1 MRSKLVFALPL
12 VLALT
17 PDLHAG
23 PPPTE
28 VQPFKETLQG
38 VEVADPYRWLEG
50 SAGLENG
57 ETDAAL
63 DARVSAWTDT
73 QNAYTR
79 SVLDRLPR
87 RREIEARL
95 RQLEGGGGFRFGVRV
110 SGDWTFYQQITPGQQ
125 QPVLTVSNPSKQGG
139 EPRVLVDPVAVDP
152 SSLTTLAW
160 FEPSP
165 DGKLVAFG
173 LFKSGDENATL
184 YLLETATGTWL
195 ADEILN
201 KVREV
206 DWLPDGSG
214 FLYNHLADIANPYTR
229 RVRFHRV
236 GTHPRQDRTLAEQD
250 KQGPGASTWGP
261 FAHLSPD
268 GHWAVVGHW
277 MGSGV
282 NDLWVMDFRQWLAGG
297 EAPRR
302 PIVVGKQAQS
312 GLPDTYLKGDP
323 IQGDTLYMTT
333 NLDAPFKRVVAV
345 DLNDPDP
352 ARWREVIPEK
362 KGAALQKLDLAGGL
376 LVATYLK
383 DATTRLERFALDGTP
398 RGELP
403 LPGLGSADFT
413 ATPGSREAFFAYA
426 SFNEPPGIYRVDV
439 ATGERKLLWR
449 AQVPFDPATL
459 EVEQVWYPSKDGTR
473 ISMFLIHRKGLKLD
487 GCNSTLLDGYGGF
500 GISMTPYFGLYT
512 VPWFEAG
519 GIYAVPNL
527 RGGGEYGEDWHRA
540 GMLERKQNVFD
551 DFIAAAEWLIA
562 KGYTRPERLAIE
574 GASNGGLL
582 VGAMVTQRPDLFSTA
597 VAGVP
602 LMDMLRYH
610 KFLRARNWIPEYG
623 SSEDPKQLAWL
634 LRYSPYHN
642 VKEGAKYPALLI
654 TAGERD
660 ERAHPLHARKMA
672 ARLQAATSGDPE
684 TRPILLWV
692 ERNTGHGYGTPADL
706 QRAGAVDQMAFLM
719 WGTRMGEACANVAKA
734 SR

>member
-1 MRSKLVFALPL
+1 MRSKLALAVPFVFAL
-12 VLALT
+12 T
-17 PDLHAG
+17 SRLHAA

-28 VQPFKETLQG
+28 VQPVKEVLHG
-38 VEVADPYRWLEG
+38 VEVVDPYRWLEG
-50 SAGLENG
+50 SAGLEPG
-57 ETDAAL
+57 KTDAAL
-63 DARVSAWTDT
+63 DAKVSAWTDA

-87 RREIEARL
+87 RQEIEARL
-95 RQLEGGGGFRFGVRV
+95 RKMDGGGFRGDVRAR
-110 SGDWTFYQQITPGQQ
+110 DIWTFYRQIAPGQQ
-125 QPVLTVSNPSKQGG
+125 QPVLVAAKKDG
-139 EPRVLVDPVAVDP
+139 EPRVLLDPVAVDA
-152 SSLTTLAW
+152 SGLTTLAW

-165 DGKLVAFG
+165 DGKLVAYG
-173 LFKSGDENATL
+173 LFKAGDENATL
-184 YLLETATGTWL
+184 HLLETATGTRL
-195 ADEILN
+195 ADEIVN

-206 DWLPDGSG
+206 EWLPDGSG
-214 FLYNHLADIANPYTR
+214 FLYNNLADPANPSSR
-229 RVRFHRV
+229 RIRFHRV
-236 GTHPRQDRTLAEQD
+236 GTHPRQDRTLVEQD
-250 KQGPGASTWGP
+250 KQGPGAITWGP

-268 GHWAVVGHW
+268 GRWAVVGNW

-282 NDLWVMDFRQWLAGG
+282 NDLWVMDFRRWLAGG

-345 DLNDPDP
+345 DLNDPAP

-383 DATTRLERFALDGTP
+383 DATTHIERFALDGAP
-398 RGELP
+398 KGELP
-403 LPGLGSADFT
+403 LPGLGSADLT
-413 ATPGSREAFFAYA
+413 ATPGSPEAFLTYA
-426 SFNEPPGIYRVDV
+426 SFNEPPGIYQVNV
-439 ATGERKLLWR
+439 ATGERRLLWR
-449 AQVPFDPATL
+449 AEVPFDPATL
-459 EVEQVWYPSKDGTR
+459 EVEQVWYPAKDGTR
-473 ISMFLIHRKGLKLD
+473 VSMFLIHRKGLKLD

-500 GISMTPYFGLYT
+500 GISMTPFFDTFFL
-512 VPWFEAG
+512 PWLEAG
-519 GIYAVPNL
+519 GVYALPNL

-540 GMLERKQNVFD
+540 GMLEHKQNVFD

-562 KGYTRPERLAIE
+562 KGYTRPERLALQ

-582 VGAMVTQRPDLFSTA
+582 IGAMVTQRPDLFSAA

-642 VKEGAKYPALLI
+642 VKEGVKYPALLM

-660 ERAHPLHARKMA
+660 ERVHALHARKMT
-672 ARLQAATSGDPE
+672 ARLQAATAGDPA

-692 ERNTGHGYGTPADL
+692 QRDTGHGLGTPADL
-706 QRAGAVDQMAFLM
+706 QRTEAVDQIAFLM
-719 WGTRMGEACANVAKA
+719 WGAKMGEACGNVAKT